1 MRSDKYSGM
10 RGSQGRDD
18 APSHV
23 GDGWEETNQLFQ
35 DRNRQ
40 RGEQRQQSAKQ
51 RQQDDA
57 YQQYLAMREQP
68 DANYSPDGSA
78 VPPKKKKTRQARPIL
93 SSENEGEGQ
102 TLTRKERNAFNRRG
116 KKERKTQKKKKGK
129 RILIVFLIVFLLLIA
144 VGIVGVLF
152 VMGMVGK
159 VGALDIDQSNLGIS
173 PQVEQ
178 GLKDYQNI
186 ALLGVDS
193 RDMDDYKSSRTDAI
207 IILSI
212 DKAKGKIRQ
221 ISVYRDTYLHV
232 NEEYGYDKITNVHA
246 YAGTTATLHSL
257 NENMDLNIKDAVI
270 VNWKAVADAIDG
282 LGGIKVDIQESEID
296 EMNKYI
302 KDTQKSIG
310 GSKKKIKKSGKQK
323 LNGNQAVTYARIR
336 KDSSKG
342 DYRRNERMKIV
353 VSATV
358 DKAKKTNPMQ
368 LNQIAND
375 VLPQVKTNMGTGDL
389 LKVMVAFLR
398 YDMSGSAGWPF
409 DTQGWVNYNGA
420 WCGAPVTLESNV
432 KKLHKKYFAQ
442 KNYAPTDTVC
452 EISAEIS
459 RRTGYY

>member
-10 RGSQGRDD
+10 RGDQRRD
-18 APSHV
+18 AFP
-23 GDGWEETNQLFQ
+23 GDTGDRWEETNRIFQ
-35 DRNRQ
+35 DRNRARSRQ
-40 RGEQRQQSAKQ
+40 NEQVTRKQ
-51 RQQDDA
+51 RQDDA

-78 VPPKKKKTRQARPIL
+78 VPQKKKKMRQERPVF
-93 SSENEGEGQ
+93 SNDDEESKP
-102 TLTRKERNAFNRRG
+102 TRKERKAFHKQDKSDGKGRR
-116 KKERKTQKKKKGK
+116 KKRGRKV
-129 RILIVFLIVFLLLIA
+129 LIIIVVILLLLVA
-144 VGIVGVLF
+144 AGVAGVLF
-152 VMGMVGK
+152 VMGMVEK
-159 VGALDIDQSNLGIS
+159 VGALDIDKSNLGIS

-178 GLKDYQNI
+178 SLKDYHNI

-212 DKAKGKIRQ
+212 DKTKEKIRQ
-221 ISVYRDTYLHV
+221 VSVYRDTYLHV
-232 NEEYGYDKITNVHA
+232 NEKYGYDKITNVHA

-257 NENMDLNIKDAVI
+257 NENMDLNIKEAVI
-270 VNWKAVADAIDG
+270 INWKAVADAIDG
-282 LGGIKVDIQESEID
+282 LGGIEVDIQESEID

-302 KDTQKSIG
+302 KDTQKNIG
-310 GSKKKIKKSGKQK
+310 GSKKKIKKPGKQT

-336 KDSSKG
+336 KDSAKG

-353 VSATV
+353 VSAAV

-368 LNQIAND
+368 LNQIANE
-375 VLPQVKTNMGTGDL
+375 VLPQIKTNMEANSL
-389 LKVMVAFLR
+389 LKVMVDFLR
-398 YDMSGSAGWPF
+398 YDMSGSTGWPF
-409 DTQGWVNYNGA
+409 DIQGWVNYNGA
-420 WCGAPVTLESNV
+420 WCGPPVTLESNV

-442 KNYAPTDTVC
+442 KNYDPTKTVQ